1 MKRVLITGITGM
13 AGSHLADYLLANEK
27 DCQVYGTKR
36 WRSPMDNVE
45 HLKGKVELLECDLK
59 DATGCFE
66 VMKKVRP
73 DYVFHLAAQS
83 FVHASWSNPYA
94 AVNDNVLMQL
104 NLFEGIRH
112 AGLDPKVQVALS
124 SEEYGH
130 VLQHELPIKEGNP
143 LRPLSPYA
151 VSKVGQDML
160 AYQYWSSYG
169 LKVVR
174 TRAFNHEG
182 PRRGEV
188 FVTSNFAKQLAE
200 IELGLKPPV
209 LHVGNLNAQR
219 DWTDVRDVVRAY
231 WIAVNEAIP
240 GDDYLIASG
249 VTRTVREMLD
259 FLLSICK
266 VNVDVQTDPAR
277 LRPSDVE
284 VLLGDPSKFM
294 NATGWKPEISFEQMM
309 TDLLNYWRQKLQKQ
323 TAVSGE
329 QMNFAPSALP
339 GNVASVGLVL

>member
-27 DCQVYGTKR
+27 DCKVYGTKR

-45 HLKGKVELLECDLK
+45 HIKNEVELLECDLK
-59 DATGCFE
+59 DATGCLE

-83 FVHASWSNPYA
+83 FVHASWTNPYA

-104 NLFEGIRH
+104 NLFEAIRH
-112 AGLDPKVQVALS
+112 TGIDPKVQVALS
-124 SEEYGH
+124 SEEYGK
-130 VLQHELPIKEGNP
+130 VFEHELPITENNP

-188 FVTSNFAKQLAE
+188 FVTSNFAKQIAE
-200 IELGLKPPV
+200 IELGLKQPV

-231 WIAVNEAIP
+231 WIATNEATP

-266 VNVDVQTDPAR
+266 VKVDVQIDPAR

-294 NATGWKPEISFEQMM
+294 NATGWKPKISFEQMM
-309 TDLLNYWRQKLQKQ
+309 SDLLDYWRHKLKAQ
-323 TAVSGE
+323 TAVAEPKTIFTPNATTS
-329 QMNFAPSALP
+329 NFVFKP
-339 GNVASVGLVL
+339 